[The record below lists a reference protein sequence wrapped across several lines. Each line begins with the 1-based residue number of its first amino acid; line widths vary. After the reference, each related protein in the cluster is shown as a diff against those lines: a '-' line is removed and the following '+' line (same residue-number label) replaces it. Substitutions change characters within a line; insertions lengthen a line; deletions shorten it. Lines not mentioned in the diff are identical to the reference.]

1 MDWKHRLFALESADG
16 VIESIPSMMKA
27 QELDLLYSLVKN
39 YYKGEGY
46 IVDAG
51 IFMGAST
58 KCFIEGLAANP
69 HSRRVAKPAIHS
81 FERAMVTRPMTNF
94 AGFKDLP
101 INSDYSGMLRD
112 RFAFSDEVSFSFGD
126 ITLKDWNRDDP
137 IEILFLDVLKTPEV
151 MFRCNEM
158 FFPSLIVGQ
167 GVLVQ
172 QDFYWPFG
180 WWINA
185 WMEMWA
191 DYFEPIDWA
200 ETSLIFRYTKE
211 LPAEAYNAETL
222 TSKSEDEVFD
232 MLYNAKLPAYRLD
245 QFLNLKLTAI
255 QYLFHKGNFERA
267 RRELD
272 IFLERFY
279 RDIYKDQTN
288 QIAIRFKG
296 DLARL
301 TTNIDKGLATAAR
314 RAAVKAKTSN
324 G

>member
-69 HSRRVAKPAIHS
+69 PPRRVAKPTIHS
-81 FERAMVTRPMTNF
+81 
-94 AGFKDLP
+94 
-101 INSDYSGMLRD
+101 
-112 RFAFSDEVSFSFGD
+112 
-126 ITLKDWNRDDP
+126 
-137 IEILFLDVLKTPEV
+137 
-151 MFRCNEM
+151 
-158 FFPSLIVGQ
+158 
-167 GVLVQ
+167 
-172 QDFYWPFG
+172 
-180 WWINA
+180 
-185 WMEMWA
+185 
-191 DYFEPIDWA
+191 
-200 ETSLIFRYTKE
+200 
-211 LPAEAYNAETL
+211 
-222 TSKSEDEVFD
+222 
-232 MLYNAKLPAYRLD
+232 
-245 QFLNLKLTAI
+245 
-255 QYLFHKGNFERA
+255 FERA

-314 RAAVKAKTSN
+314 RAAVKAKASN